1 MADVQKHFE
10 KFHEAIK
17 VKRFEENQTLMEKRD
32 IILGKLK
39 KGLKDQFE
47 EKGEP
52 VPSYVTFNQGSY
64 EMGTGVV
71 PLDGDFDIDVGVSFF
86 VAKDDHPDPV
96 DVKEW
101 VFNALDGHT
110 KKVEMRRPCVTV
122 FYQKDNEPVY
132 HVDLAIYSD
141 ESSNPDGKKYL
152 GKGKLAS
159 SSDNRIWEV
168 SDPQGVT
175 KAVKDKHSG
184 DDKAQFIRV
193 IRDLKRWKDF
203 NFSCNGNSAPI
214 GIGLTICAYDW
225 YQPQKTLTDLVAN
238 KYTYNDLKALRIVVD
253 SMISNF
259 LSYSDGSETVERLK
273 VYLPVEPCSEL
284 FEKMTNNQMA
294 NLKKELTQL
303 LAALD
308 EAENEVDPVK
318 ACEALR
324 KVFGEDFPVPAKAD
338 TGEKKSAAIISSSAS
353 ANV

>member
-1 MADVQKHFE
+1 
-10 KFHEAIK
+10 
-17 VKRFEENQTLMEKRD
+17 
-32 IILGKLK
+32 
-39 KGLKDQFE
+39 
-47 EKGEP
+47 
-52 VPSYVTFNQGSY
+52 
-64 EMGTGVV
+64 
-71 PLDGDFDIDVGVSFF
+71 
-86 VAKDDHPDPV
+86 
-96 DVKEW
+96 
-101 VFNALDGHT
+101 
-110 KKVEMRRPCVTV
+110 
-122 FYQKDNEPVY
+122 
-132 HVDLAIYSD
+132 
-141 ESSNPDGKKYL
+141 
-152 GKGKLAS
+152 
-159 SSDNRIWEV
+159 
-168 SDPQGVT
+168 
-175 KAVKDKHSG
+175 
-184 DDKAQFIRV
+184 
-193 IRDLKRWKDF
+193 
-203 NFSCNGNSAPI
+203 
-214 GIGLTICAYDW
+214 
-225 YQPQKTLTDLVAN
+225 LVAN